1 MNDILVQVLISI
13 IGGFILSNITL
24 IIFQVVSYHPYSKP
38 IVPIFFQSISVFLG
52 LVILILI
59 DGYEISLSSQWV
71 SELESSLILGIT
83 DIMRILPLFY
93 VLMLYFLFRA
103 STCTQPTRTQ
113 PHLAR
118 HQIPCISLPP
128 TLVA

>member
-38 IVPIFFQSISVFLG
+38 IVPIFFLFFSVFLG

-103 STCTQPTRTQ
+103 STRAPLES
-113 PHLAR
+113 PILELLD
-118 HQIPCISLPP
+118 SE
-128 TLVA
+128 

>member
-71 SELESSLILGIT
+71 SKLESSLILGIT

-103 STCTQPTRTQ
+103 STRT
-113 PHLAR
+113 PLES
-118 HQIPCISLPP
+118 PLLELLESE
-128 TLVA
+128 

>member
-71 SELESSLILGIT
+71 SKLESSLILGIT

-103 STCTQPTRTQ
+103 STRA
-113 PHLAR
+113 HLESP
-118 HQIPCISLPP
+118 ILELLDSE
-128 TLVA
+128 

>member
-93 VLMLYFLFRA
+93 ALMLYFLFRA
-103 STCTQPTRTQ
+103 STRAPLES
-113 PHLAR
+113 PILELLD
-118 HQIPCISLPP
+118 SE
-128 TLVA
+128 

>member
-93 VLMLYFLFRA
+93 VLLL
-103 STCTQPTRTQ
+103 
-113 PHLAR
+113 
-118 HQIPCISLPP
+118 
-128 TLVA
+128 